1 MTAAEPRWRT
11 VIISWLAVYP
21 TITLVGAATLP
32 LTSNL
37 SWPAKTLVLTALMVP
52 LVVYM
57 TGPIAR
63 AAFTAAE
70 RAIRKNSQ
78 PSATPTRKDPT

>member
-1 MTAAEPRWRT
+1 MSAAEPRWRT
-11 VIISWLAVYP
+11 AIISWLAVYP
-21 TITLVGAATLP
+21 TITLVGWATFP
-32 LTSNL
+32 LIATL

-52 LVVYM
+52 LVVYL
-57 TGPIAR
+57 TGPLAR

-78 PSATPTRKDPT
+78 PSAIPTRKDPT